1 MRRLLVYG
9 QMCGS
14 TLARAHGRSGDRI
27 ASALGAGNAFVLDR
41 AIVHFAAT
49 YADQN
54 ERDYQALRKAVG
66 NRVIASDESN

>member
-1 MRRLLVYG
+1 MYG

-27 ASALGAGNAFVLDR
+27 ASAECAGNAFVLDR

-54 ERDYQALRKAVG
+54 ERDFQALRGAADNREVKAQSG
-66 NRVIASDESN
+66 I